1 LARILRLEIAQMI
14 RLLFARPPR
23 HRSGQCRVNP
33 YRKVYR
39 AKINNRFGMSVVQP
53 ADRQAEEMERQERQF
68 QAAMAELE

>member
-1 LARILRLEIAQMI
+1 LRGHQVTALATVGLT
-14 RLLFARPPR
+14 PT
-23 HRSGQCRVNP
+23 